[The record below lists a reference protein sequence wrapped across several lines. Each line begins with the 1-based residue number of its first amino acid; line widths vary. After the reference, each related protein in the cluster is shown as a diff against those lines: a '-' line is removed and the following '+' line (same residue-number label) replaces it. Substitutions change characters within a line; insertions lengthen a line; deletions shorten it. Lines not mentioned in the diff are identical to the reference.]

1 LLTLSAL
8 RRRFQRDGDGRILK
22 RYEVDTIY
30 QEGQPPYTETSTLY
44 QLRSSVLGGKVLT
57 EIGSQGQKFRT
68 YLYAIGA
75 LLAWQQVTYFNGSV
89 YYQGPVWEHR
99 DASHASYRLTGPT
112 SSMVPDPG

>member
-8 RRRFQRDGDGRILK
+8 RRIPARWRRADPQALWSRYNLSGRTTALYGDLNALSAAL
-22 RYEVDTIY
+22 ECA
-30 QEGQPPYTETSTLY
+30 
-44 QLRSSVLGGKVLT
+44 GGKVLT

-68 YLYAIGA
+68 YLYANGA

-112 SSMVPDPG
+112 SSMVPDPGW